1 MDRHAAPAALRQIRP
16 EQLPPDPPPVEGRV
30 HEEQG
35 DVAPL
40 RRQDSQ
46 DPRILPSLKYC

>member
-1 MDRHAAPAALRQIRP
+1 MDRDPAPAALRQIRL
-16 EQLPPDPPPVEGRV
+16 EHAAADTLTVKRRV
-30 HEEQG
+30 HKKQG

-46 DPRILPSLKYC
+46 ELLPLPSAK